1 MAPRATDGVRVKA
14 QLAKARATLEMAG
27 IPLPW
32 LDAEILVA
40 HVLQSSRE
48 RLHSHPEREL
58 TIGQRARLRRLTSR
72 RVARVPVPYLVGERE
87 FYGYMFRVTPA
98 VLIPRPSSEL
108 LVELAIDWLK
118 ANPRARRMIDLGTG
132 SGAVAISVARGVP
145 QVRIEARDVSARALN
160 VADQNIAHYRLRRR
174 ITTVKGDLLRGASPA
189 DLILA
194 NLPYIPEALRRIRP
208 KELEYEPALALDGG
222 KDGLSLIRVAL
233 AQAPAILKPGGLVL
247 FECDPAQTRRIVR
260 LAQGHWPMAQ
270 IGVHKDLAGLDRVVR
285 TQTGRRA
292 GRPTHRTSLRRRS
305 GFAPAPLSP
314 SQPTPFTAS
323 VPAPRT
329 RPRLLGSTPCSA
341 ADT

>member
-14 QLAKARATLEMAG
+14 QLAKARATLETAG

-58 TIGQRARLRRLTSR
+58 TVAQRAQLRRLTSR

-118 ANPRARRMIDLGTG
+118 AHPRARRMIDLGTG
-132 SGAVAISVARGVP
+132 SGAVAISVAKAVP
-145 QVRIEARDVSARALN
+145 QVQIEARDLSARALKVADEN
-160 VADQNIAHYRLRRR
+160 VAYYRLRRR
-174 ITTVKGDLLRGASPA
+174 ITTVKGDLLRRASPA

-233 AQAPAILKPGGLVL
+233 AQAPAVLKPGGLVL
-247 FECDPAQTRRIVR
+247 FECDPAQIRRIVR
-260 LAQGHWPMAQ
+260 LAQGHWPTAQ
-270 IGVHKDLAGLDRVVR
+270 VSVHKDLAGQDRVVR
-285 TQTGRRA
+285 IQT
-292 GRPTHRTSLRRRS
+292 
-305 GFAPAPLSP
+305 
-314 SQPTPFTAS
+314 
-323 VPAPRT
+323 
-329 RPRLLGSTPCSA
+329 
-341 ADT
+341 

>member
-1 MAPRATDGVRVKA
+1 MAPRVTEGSRVKA
-14 QLAKARATLEMAG
+14 QLARARATLDTAG

-58 TIGQRARLRRLTSR
+58 TAAQRARLRRLTSR

-87 FYGYMFRVTPA
+87 FYGYLFRVTPA

-108 LVELAIDWLK
+108 LVELAIDWLN
-118 ANPRARRMIDLGTG
+118 ANPGARRVIDLGTG
-132 SGAVAISVARGVP
+132 SGAVAISVAKAVP
-145 QVRIEARDVSARALN
+145 RVRIEARDVSTRALK
-160 VADQNIAHYRLRRR
+160 VAAENIAHYRLRRR
-174 ITTVKGDLLRGASPA
+174 ITTVRGDLLRGAAPA

-233 AQAPAILKPGGLVL
+233 AEAPTVLNAGGLVL

-260 LAQGHWPMAQ
+260 LAQGHWPSAQ
-270 IGVHKDLAGLDRVVR
+270 VSVHKDLAGLDRVVR
-285 TQTGRRA
+285 IQT
-292 GRPTHRTSLRRRS
+292 
-305 GFAPAPLSP
+305 
-314 SQPTPFTAS
+314 
-323 VPAPRT
+323 
-329 RPRLLGSTPCSA
+329 
-341 ADT
+341 